1 MTEEARSPRVAAIAK
16 AGEQAAKRLPALQ
29 AWEKLARI
37 FKKLDISFSRTGNTQ
52 ADMIEDWTTLLL
64 WLTESGMKKK
74 NLTKDDTAVMLGI
87 LCVAAERLADYTGE
101 EKQFA
106 MLLTVNA
113 ANRTF
118 FAGNPMR
125 TAVLF
130 EIAKGQRDM
139 LLEYSQWREYVGD
152 IRTGV
157 DELFETGSEKSRV
170 KIAVAVNGLLKSAWS
185 VLEIGKKRGI

>member
-64 WLTESGMKKK
+64 WLTEKGVTKSG
-74 NLTKDDTAVMLGI
+74 LTKDETAVMLGVM
-87 LCVAAERLADYTGE
+87 CVVAERLTHYAGE
-101 EKQFA
+101 EKTFGVA
-106 MLLTVNA
+106 LTANA
-113 ANRTF
+113 ANRAF
-118 FAGNPMR
+118 FADNPMR
-125 TAVLF
+125 TAVLY

-139 LLEYSQWREYVGD
+139 LLEYSQWREYVTD
-152 IRTGV
+152 ITAGV
-157 DELFETGSEKSRV
+157 DELFETGSEKSRA

-185 VLEIGKKRGI
+185 VLAMKR